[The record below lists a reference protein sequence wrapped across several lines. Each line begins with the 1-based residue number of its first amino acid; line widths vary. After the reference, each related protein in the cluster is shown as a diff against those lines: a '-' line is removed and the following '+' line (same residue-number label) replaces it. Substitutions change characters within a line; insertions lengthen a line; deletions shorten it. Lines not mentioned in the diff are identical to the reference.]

1 MAMMCTAAM
10 LTGAA
15 APVWAADA
23 KTEES
28 AEEAATEEAAE

>member
-1 MAMMCTAAM
+1 MKNWKKVMVMMCAAAM

-23 KTEES
+23 T
-28 AEEAATEEAAE
+28 TEEAAE